1 MDDVL
6 HALRVKGIG
15 TPDSLGEAV
24 GMNADAVLDHL
35 RELEAEGIA
44 FERPSRKRPG
54 WVLSEEGRD
63 RHAAD
68 LAEAHPPE
76 TRETLAELYEGFLA
90 LNNDVKALAARW
102 QHAASDDDRF
112 DLLGRLED
120 THELADKTLALT
132 GEVVPRFAGYGR
144 RLGAAVEKIE
154 DDPRYFVSPLVD
166 SYHSVWFECHED
178 FLLTL
183 GRTRAG
189 EGSE

>member
-6 HALRVKGIG
+6 HALRVKGIA
-15 TPDSLGEAV
+15 TPEAIGGAI
-24 GMNADAVLDHL
+24 GMDPAAVLDHL
-35 RELEAEGIA
+35 RELEAENLA

-54 WVLSEEGRD
+54 WVLSEAGRD

-68 LAEAHPPE
+68 LAASHPPE
-76 TRETLAELYEGFLA
+76 ARESLADHYTGFLA
-90 LNNDVKALAARW
+90 LNSDVKGLAARW

-120 THELADKTLALT
+120 VHELADRALAQT
-132 GEVVPRFAGYGR
+132 GELVPRFASYGR
-144 RLGAAVEKIE
+144 RLGAALERIE

-166 SYHSVWFECHED
+166 SYHTVWFECHED

-183 GRTRAG
+183 GRTRAE

>member
-6 HALRVKGIG
+6 HALRVKGIA
-15 TPDSLGEAV
+15 TPEAIGEAV
-24 GMNADAVLDHL
+24 GMDAGAVLAHL
-35 RELEAEGIA
+35 RELEAEGVA

-54 WVLSEEGRD
+54 WVLSEEGRE

-68 LAEAHPPE
+68 LAAAHPPE
-76 TRETLAELYEGFLA
+76 TRASLADLYDGFLA
-90 LNNDVKALAARW
+90 LNNDVKGLAARW
-102 QHAASDDDRF
+102 QHAATDDDRF

-120 THELADKTLALT
+120 VHELADRALAQT

-144 RLGAAVEKIE
+144 RLGGALEKIE
-154 DDPRYFVSPLVD
+154 DDPRYFVSPRVD
-166 SYHSVWFECHED
+166 SYHNVWFECHED

-183 GRTRAG
+183 GRTRAE